1 MDRLD
6 AMRLFVRVVERRS
19 FTHASADLDM
29 PRSTATEVIQRLEER
44 LRTRL
49 LERTTRHV
57 SPTPDGEAYYSNCV
71 NILSD
76 IDETERALQGSEPS
90 GLLRVD
96 APGPLTRAYLLPALP
111 DFMARFPTIEIQ
123 LGQGERLVDLVREGV
138 DCVIRAGVPED
149 SGLIRRPLGQIEEIT
164 CASPSYLEN
173 HGSPR
178 TPDELKG
185 HQMVGF
191 VSSRT
196 HMVLPLEFR
205 TGKTCKE
212 VRLPCRTR
220 VNDAE
225 TAHHLAE
232 LGFGLIQAPRYR
244 FREALKSNRL
254 IEVLADFPPPPLPL
268 AAYYPQ
274 RRQLSPRVRVF
285 LDWAAD
291 IFAQADI

>member
-6 AMRLFVRVVERRS
+6 AMRFFVRVVDRRS
-19 FTHASADLDM
+19 FTHAAADLDIS
-29 PRSTATEVIQRLEER
+29 RSTATEVIQRLEER

-57 SPTPDGEAYYSNCV
+57 SPTPDGEAYYRNCV
-71 NILSD
+71 TILSD
-76 IDETERALQGSEPS
+76 IDETERAFLGGEPS

-96 APGPLTRAYLLPALP
+96 APGPLTRTYLLPELP
-111 DFMARFPTIEIQ
+111 DFMSRFPEIELQ

-138 DCVIRAGVPED
+138 DCVIRAGDPEE
-149 SGLIRRPLGQIEEIT
+149 SGLIRRALGQIEEIT
-164 CASPSYLEN
+164 CASPAYLEV
-173 HGSPR
+173 HGMPRSP
-178 TPDELKG
+178 DDLQS
-185 HQMVGF
+185 HHMIGF

-196 HMVLPLEFR
+196 HTVLPLEFQCGD
-205 TGKTCKE
+205 T
-212 VRLPCRTR
+212 VREIKLPCRTK

-244 FREALKSNRL
+244 FRNAINSKKLTQ
-254 IEVLADFPPPPLPL
+254 VLASFPPPPLQL

-291 IFAQADI
+291 VFARAEI

>member
-6 AMRLFVRVVERRS
+6 AMRLFVRVVDRRS
-19 FTHASADLDM
+19 FTHAAADLDV

-57 SPTPDGEAYYSNCV
+57 SPTPDGEAYYSNCI
-71 NILSD
+71 NILAD
-76 IDETERALQGSEPS
+76 IDETERALQGGDPS

-96 APGPLTRAYLLPALP
+96 APGPLTRAYLLPELP
-111 DFMARFPTIEIQ
+111 RFMERYPKIELQ

-138 DCVIRAGVPED
+138 DCVIRAGEPDD
-149 SGLIRRPLGQIEEIT
+149 SGLIRRPLGRIEEIT
-164 CASPSYLEN
+164 CASPSYLEEY
-173 HGSPR
+173 GTPR
-178 TPDELKG
+178 TPDDLKG

-196 HMVLPLEFR
+196 HMVLPLEFQI
-205 TGKTCKE
+205 GKAYRE
-212 VRLPCRTR
+212 VRLPCRTK

-254 IEVLADFPPPPLPL
+254 VEVLADSPPQPLPL

-285 LDWAAD
+285 LDWVAEV
-291 IFAQADI
+291 FLQADI